1 MIENNSTHYIRP
13 IGEVYLPVNSRP
25 LVVESNTIKFFDDS
39 DVRQPNRIFTHLKRG
54 GLALVSGAQGEIQQ
68 LAEYLQKRRNELVSY
83 EKPAYDRK
91 RDRRNRTSTRR
102 ERVKPTG
109 IEPQKRLMVL
119 ADSEG
124 KLQLDPS
131 PELPFLIELIGELEG
146 INGKFP
152 FMLPWEQLTDIQ
164 SALSIQYMLEGFE
177 CSFLAGQSV
186 LPPKS
191 QETTDLFRRG
201 LKTLSYPDQI
211 LDLGCGSGILTILAR
226 TEFPT
231 AQVTAVDIMPEALA
245 TTKINLKNHRK
256 LDLVSVYHSDLFQ
269 GISDKTF
276 DVILFNAPWV
286 VARSRRR
293 SELPTND
300 EKQKILTRFF
310 EQVGNHLKPNGDLL
324 LGYADHSGPNA
335 IKKLADLI
343 DHFGFKNHEQYKA
356 RVSTHRSNKKWQTIS
371 VYHLRRRF

>member
-1 MIENNSTHYIRP
+1 
-13 IGEVYLPVNSRP
+13 
-25 LVVESNTIKFFDDS
+25 
-39 DVRQPNRIFTHLKRG
+39 
-54 GLALVSGAQGEIQQ
+54 
-68 LAEYLQKRRNELVSY
+68 
-83 EKPAYDRK
+83 
-91 RDRRNRTSTRR
+91 
-102 ERVKPTG
+102 
-109 IEPQKRLMVL
+109 MVL

-146 INGKFP
+146 INGNFP
-152 FMLPWEQLTDIQ
+152 FLLPWEQLTDIQ

-286 VARSRRR
+286 VARSRSR

-300 EKQKILTRFF
+300 EKQKILTHFF

-335 IKKLADLI
+335 IKKLTDLI
-343 DHFGFKNHEQYKA
+343 DHF
-356 RVSTHRSNKKWQTIS
+356 VW
-371 VYHLRRRF
+371 